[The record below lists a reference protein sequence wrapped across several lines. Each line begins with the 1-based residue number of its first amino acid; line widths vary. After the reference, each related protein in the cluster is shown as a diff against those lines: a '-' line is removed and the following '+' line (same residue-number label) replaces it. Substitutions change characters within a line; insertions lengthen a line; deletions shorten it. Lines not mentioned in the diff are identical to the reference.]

1 METPDFADRESTPPP
16 LDLIARL
23 IVTCSLE
30 AIIVGLLLNKLV
42 AMYLMLRVL
51 STKFY

>member
-1 METPDFADRESTPPP
+1 METPYVADRESTPP